1 MSREE
6 ERAMETIFSA
16 LNDAN
21 ESMRDVQ
28 NARAMYDHLYE
39 TLADLGYS
47 QEVADDVAAVARDRL
62 MELCGR

>member
-1 MSREE
+1 MSQETE
-6 ERAMETIFSA
+6 GVMEPIVATI
-16 LNDAN
+16 NDEN

-39 TLADLGYS
+39 TLTDLGYS
-47 QEVADDVAAVARDRL
+47 QEVADDVAASARDRL